1 MSKPRKVWDLG
12 RAREL
17 NDREP
22 PENLIRSGCARVMVS
37 ELIDEVEA
45 MRAAL
50 ESIGKN
56 MCGREPMAAAYARGV
71 LVELGYVR

>member
-1 MSKPRKVWDLG
+1 MAKSKKMWDLN

-22 PENLIRSGCARVMVS
+22 PPNLIRSGCARVLVTD
-37 ELIDEVEA
+37 LIHEVEE
-45 MRAAL
+45 MRGAL

-56 MCGREPMAAAYARGV
+56 TCGCEPLAAAFARGV
-71 LVELGYVR
+71 LVELGYER